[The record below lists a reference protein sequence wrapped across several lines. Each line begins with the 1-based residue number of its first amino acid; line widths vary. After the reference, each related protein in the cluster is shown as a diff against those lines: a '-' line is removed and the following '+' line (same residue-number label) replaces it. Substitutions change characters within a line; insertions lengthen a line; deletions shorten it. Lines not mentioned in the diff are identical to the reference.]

1 MAVSLAT
8 LRTDLESF
16 AAAAAGAFL
25 FERLGVPAGSLS
37 GAMVGVSLL
46 VALGRPIRLSGFLR
60 NGALLVCG
68 VTMGAAV
75 TPEMLH
81 ALRTY
86 PLSLVILVL
95 SLGTT
100 MAVTAWFLRRFGGW
114 DPATAF
120 FAASPG
126 ALSAVFSVAV
136 TTNADLLK
144 ITMAQ
149 SLRLFM
155 LVAVV
160 PAIVVSAETPS
171 LVASRGEA
179 TPVALL
185 VMLAG
190 GAALAFVLDRLRFAG
205 AWIFGGMLLS
215 ATLHGGGLISG
226 DPPAWLVHIAYAAIG
241 IFIAARFTAITRAL
255 LVDSALVSAGAFV
268 IGLAI
273 SVVFAGI
280 AAWGAGV
287 PFGQALV
294 AFAPGGL
301 EAMIV
306 LGSALGLDP
315 IYVGLHH
322 LVRFF
327 GIGLL
332 MPLSLRWLDGPSD
345 TGPKS

>member
-1 MAVSLAT
+1 MAASRET

-16 AAAAAGAFL
+16 AAAAAGALL
-25 FERLGVPAGSLS
+25 FQALGVPAGALS

-46 VALGRPIRLSGFLR
+46 VAMGRPIRLSPILR

-75 TPEMLH
+75 TPEMLN
-81 ALRTY
+81 ALKSY
-86 PLSLVILVL
+86 PLSLVVLVA

-100 MAVTAWFLRRFGGW
+100 MMLTAWFLRRVGGW

-136 TTNADLLK
+136 TTRADLLK
-144 ITMAQ
+144 VTMAQ

-171 LVASRGEA
+171 VVASRGEA
-179 TPVALL
+179 TLVALL

-190 GAALAFVLDRLRFAG
+190 GAALAFILDRLRFAG

-215 ATLHGGGLISG
+215 AILHGGGLVSG
-226 DPPAWLVHIAYAAIG
+226 DPPAWLVHLAYVAIG

-255 LVDSALVSAGAFV
+255 LVDSALISAGAFV
-268 IGLAI
+268 IGLGI
-273 SVVFAGI
+273 SVVFAAL
-280 AAWGAGV
+280 AAWASGV

-322 LVRFF
+322 LVRFV
-327 GIGLL
+327 GIGLF
-332 MPLSLRWLDGPSD
+332 MPLSLRWLDNPRAPDRES
-345 TGPKS
+345 